1 MNENFYVG
9 EVKLSYRKNAKKLGK
24 VTCGEDAYKYLI
36 KTYRKGAVCYK
47 EYFKV
52 LLLNNNSDI
61 LGHAV
66 ISEGGITATYADL
79 RIIFQAALLANATH
93 IIIAHNHPSGS
104 LQPSTDDINLT
115 NSIKRAGDVMNIK
128 LLDHIILT
136 EDGYCS
142 FQDNGML

>member
-1 MNENFYVG
+1 M
-9 EVKLSYRKNAKKLGK
+9 
-24 VTCGEDAYKYLI
+24 
-36 KTYRKGAVCYK
+36 CYK

-52 LLLNNNSDI
+52 LLLNNNSDV

-66 ISEGGITATYADL
+66 ISEGGIANAYVDL

-104 LQPSTDDINLT
+104 LKPSTDDINLT
-115 NSIKRAGDVMNIK
+115 NRIKRAGDVMNIK

-136 EDGYCS
+136 EGGYCS

>member
-9 EVKLSYRKNAKKLGK
+9 EVKLSYRKTAKKLGK

-66 ISEGGITATYADL
+66 ISEGGITATCADI
-79 RIIFQAALLANATH
+79 RIIFQTALLANATA
-93 IIIAHNHPSGS
+93 IIISHNHPSGS
-104 LQPSTDDINLT
+104 LRPSADDINLT
-115 NSIKRAGDVMNIK
+115 NKIKSAGEIMNIK
-128 LLDHIILT
+128 VLDHLIIT
-136 EDGYCS
+136 EDDYYS
-142 FQDNGML
+142 FSDEGRL

>member
-9 EVKLSYRKNAKKLGK
+9 EVELSYKKTAKKLGK

-36 KTYRKGAVCYK
+36 KTYKKGTISYK

-52 LLLNNNSDI
+52 LLLNNNNDI

-79 RIIFQAALLANATH
+79 RIIFQAALLANATA
-93 IIIAHNHPSGS
+93 IIISHNHPSGS
-104 LQPSTDDINLT
+104 LKPSTDDINLT
-115 NSIKRAGDVMNIK
+115 NRIKRAGDVMNIK

-136 EDGYCS
+136 EGGYCS

>member
-1 MNENFYVG
+1 MKDNFNVG
-9 EVKLSYRKNAKKLGK
+9 EVKLSYRKTDKKLGK

-36 KTYRKGAVCYK
+36 KTYKKGTISYK

-52 LLLNNNSDI
+52 LLLNNNSDV

-66 ISEGGITATYADL
+66 ISEGGITATYVDL

-115 NSIKRAGDVMNIK
+115 NRIKRAGDVMNIK